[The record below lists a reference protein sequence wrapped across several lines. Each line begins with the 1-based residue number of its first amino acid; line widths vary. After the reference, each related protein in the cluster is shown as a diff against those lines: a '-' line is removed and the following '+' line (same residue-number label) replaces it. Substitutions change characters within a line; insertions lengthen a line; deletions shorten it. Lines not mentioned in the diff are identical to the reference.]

1 MNLKAPILVVFAG
14 PNGAGKTTL
23 YRHLLSESRLPWVNA
38 DQIALET
45 GVDAYQAAAMAEEER
60 HRLLAAGISFVMET
74 VFSDPVGAKVDLLKR
89 ARASGYR
96 VIVHFI
102 GLDSAARS
110 RVRVFQ
116 RVQEGGHD
124 VPDDRINSRYHR
136 VLENLRRLLGEVD
149 DLTLYD
155 NSSSTEPY
163 RILARLQGRHLMEV
177 SDTLPAWTQ
186 GLELSLFRI
195 ATTRILS

>member
-1 MNLKAPILVVFAG
+1 MNPEPPILIVFAG

-23 YRHLLSESRLPWVNA
+23 YRHLFSESRLPWVNA

-45 GVDAYQAAAMAEEER
+45 GVDAYQAAAMAEAER
-60 HRLLAAGISFVMET
+60 HRLLAAGKSFVMET
-74 VFSDPVGAKVDLLKR
+74 VFSDPVGAKVDFLKW

-102 GLDSAARS
+102 GLDSAMRS

-116 RVQEGGHD
+116 RVQGGGHD
-124 VPDDRINSRYHR
+124 VPDDRIDRRYPR

-163 RILARLQGRHLMEV
+163 RILARFEGPRLIDVSAALPPWTHTLEV
-177 SDTLPAWTQ
+177 SRFHT
-186 GLELSLFRI
+186 
-195 ATTRILS
+195 ATTRLLP